1 MIHRQINRRTRRIR
15 AARRRGVVGV
25 LSMMFMVLFG
35 SLAVA
40 MAVVSQGNLQT
51 AQTQL
56 RVNRAI
62 GAADTGLAVAR
73 SRLAQVGR
81 FFRLEKGEITPD
93 YAADLWD
100 GSFSSSDG
108 AVQDPNDDPITDG
121 VRDRLALAHASFETV
136 DVAPEYAAP
145 ADWLVT
151 DAVILEKKGEQP
163 VSAAQITYAPVPG
176 TTQIRAIVT
185 GLAWD
190 WTSERWVSRTAQQT
204 FEMAKRVDH
213 AILGPSKIMIGKNV
227 LINGPLGARFT
238 GVEHEGGHPLVVK
251 SDFRGLSLALD
262 AKLDDLYATILA
274 QDTNGDNRLA
284 TQHSLEGSN
293 LSALNAEDYDGDG
306 SPDNAFDDHA
316 GDGAIDE
323 FDLFLDHFDDDGD
336 GRVVLDPSLT
346 SGTPNDGEAAEFTI
360 DNDLAL
366 LLDSANPDRNGDGV
380 VNGFDQVLGYRD
392 GVVDKRDRF
401 AKIRGDIAFRTDRA
415 AWEAQQDG
423 SGQPIDDYQQFVEG
437 AIRPEP
443 GDRPVQ
449 FDAGDETLP
458 DIDTSTFDSA
468 TTDLSAAADGA
479 PFSAQAGAPT
489 PLYTLV
495 TDSSGAVVGQEFNSA
510 ITTIVEP
517 TPFGAPAAADYYE
530 RPVFQGVTF
539 KNVVIPRGLNA
550 LFVDCTF
557 VGVTRIESYP
567 ANTHQAWQFYG
578 VQNPDLSL
586 KYPPPPADSP
596 AQLDNDYFTSEII
609 KPPGFDVPRLEVGG
623 APYVNTKPLS
633 NNIRFHNCVFIGAI
647 VSDRPTNYT
656 HIRNK
661 LQFTG
666 STRFHEEHPDNPQ
679 DPDLNP
685 DSDDIDAIRKS
696 SMMAPHYS
704 VDIGTNNAPPTQDVN
719 LDGLVIAG
727 VLDVRGNTTIDGALL
742 LTFEPKLDP
751 SNLSDPA
758 LTDPALLHFG
768 QAAGNPADFNATL
781 GYFGPG
787 EGDEEGFNYESLIDL
802 DGDGTLDIGW
812 DADGDG
818 FPDPDADPATST
830 AVPFNGFG
838 RITLEWDPELIMPD
852 GLIAPMRIDPVPF
865 TYREGRVT
873 ETN

>member
-1 MIHRQINRRTRRIR
+1 MSQRNPIRRQRRRL
-15 AARRRGVVGV
+15 AARSRRGVVGV

-62 GAADTGLAVAR
+62 GAADTGLAIAR
-73 SRLAQVGR
+73 SRLAVVGR
-81 FFRLEKGEITPD
+81 VFLLEKGEITPD
-93 YAADLWD
+93 YAEDLWT

-108 AVQDPNDDPITDG
+108 AVQSPSGAPMTSG
-121 VRDRLALAHASFETV
+121 VRDLLALSHAGYETTPI
-136 DVAPEYAAP
+136 APDYTAP

-151 DAVILEKKGEQP
+151 DAVILEKQGTQP
-163 VSAAQITYAPVPG
+163 VAAAQVTYAPIAG
-176 TTQIRAIVT
+176 TTTVRAIVT
-185 GLAWD
+185 GYAWD
-190 WTSERWVSRTAQQT
+190 WTTSRWVSRTVQQS
-204 FEMAKRVDH
+204 FEMDKRVDH

-238 GVEHEGGHPLVVK
+238 GVENEDGHPLVIK
-251 SDFRGLSLALD
+251 SDFRGLSVALD
-262 AKLDDLYATILA
+262 NKINDLYAAIHA

-284 TQHSLEGSN
+284 TQHTIEGSG

-306 SPDNAFDDHA
+306 SPDGAFGDHA
-316 GDGAIDE
+316 GDGAIDD
-323 FDLFLDHFDDDGD
+323 FDLFLDHFDQDGD
-336 GRVVLDPSLT
+336 GRLILDPSLT
-346 SGTPNDGEAAEFTI
+346 AGTPNDGQSAEFDI

-380 VNGFDQVLGYRD
+380 VDAFDQVLGYRD
-392 GVVDKRDRF
+392 GVIDKRDRY
-401 AKIRGDIAFRTDRA
+401 AKIRGGVAFKVDRSD
-415 AWEAQQDG
+415 WEAMDDG
-423 SGQPIDDYQQFVEG
+423 SGSPIGDYQKFVEG
-437 AIRPEP
+437 PIRPDA

-449 FDAGDETLP
+449 FSAGDDVIP
-458 DIDTSTFDSA
+458 SIDTSTFDTANS
-468 TTDLSAAADGA
+468 DLASAADGA
-479 PFSAQAGAPT
+479 PFSQQAGVPT

-495 TDSSGAVVGQEFNSA
+495 TDSSGAVVGQQFNAA
-510 ITTIVEP
+510 ISTIVEP

-530 RPVFQGVTF
+530 RPVFQGITF

-550 LFVDCTF
+550 LFIDCTF
-557 VGVTRIESYP
+557 AGVTRVESFP
-567 ANTHQAWQFYG
+567 VNTHSAWQFYG
-578 VQNPDLSL
+578 VQDSALNL
-586 KYPPPPADSP
+586 KYPPRPADSP

-609 KPPGFDVPRLEVGG
+609 KPAGFDIPRLEVGG
-623 APYVNTKPLS
+623 TPYVNTKPLS
-633 NNIRFHNCVFIGAI
+633 NNIRFHNCLFVGSI

-666 STRFHEEHPDNPQ
+666 STTFYKEHPENPG

-685 DSDDIDAIRKS
+685 DSSDVDTIRKS
-696 SMMAPHYS
+696 SMMLPHYS
-704 VDIGTNNAPPTQDVN
+704 VDIGTNNAPSSQDVN
-719 LDGLVIAG
+719 LQGLIIAG
-727 VLDVRGNTTIDGALL
+727 VLDVRGNTNVDGALL
-742 LTFEPKLDP
+742 LTFEPKL
-751 SNLSDPA
+751 
-758 LTDPALLHFG
+758 TDPALQHFG

-781 GYFGPG
+781 GYFGPT

-818 FPDPDADPATST
+818 FPDPGADPATST

-838 RITLEWDPELIMPD
+838 RIKLEWDPDLVMPD
-852 GLIAPMRIDPVPF
+852 GLIAPMRIDPIPF